1 MTQLYLDHSQP
12 LETRVRDLIARF
24 TLEEKLALLPTRQA
38 AVERLGVP
46 AYRVGGE
53 AAHGVAWKG
62 VATVFPQPIGL
73 SSTWNKELLRE
84 IGSVIGDEARS
95 YHRSEP
101 ETHGLTLWA
110 PTVDMERNPLW
121 GRTEEAYGEDPHLTG
136 KLAASLARGMQGDH
150 PFYLKM
156 VATLK
161 HFFANNNEVGR
172 LDGSSSVTP
181 RNMREYYLEA
191 FRIPFEEGGALSMMT
206 AYNSINGTPAIES
219 PYVQRFVKDEW
230 KMDGFIVCDG
240 GDLSQTVNFHKYHDS
255 HAESVAGALLA
266 GVDSLTDDPEL
277 VIAAAREALER
288 RLIGE
293 EDVDRAL
300 VNVFRIRFRLGQFD
314 PEEQNPYARIPESTL
329 CAPEHAELARRAAEQ
344 SVVLLK
350 NDGLLPLRS
359 ADVSGAAV
367 VGPTADAVW
376 TDWYSGTLPYRV
388 SILDG
393 VRAKLDVNDPAAGSA
408 GERSRRIGAAGTVRE
423 ANEAVAGFDEAQR
436 WLRVRAAYG
445 GPEAPGGTQ
454 PGGSG
459 AAAADAAS
467 EANAASAVN
476 AASAASAVRYVEGS
490 DTVRL
495 RDAADGGV
503 WAVQPGAAGV
513 LALRGAAYAQPDG
526 AADTRSGS
534 AQEPQGDPAAAPRA
548 DAEGRSDASLFELTR
563 WGWGQH
569 TLQAHANGRFVS
581 AQDDKPL
588 SASADKIGGWFV
600 KELFDLHEGSGGELT
615 LRQWNGLPIGRF
627 AGESAQSAGAGSASL
642 TPQDSADSLSAAA
655 NPPASP
661 SPDPPALEAPDPP
674 TSLTAEPASPAAEP
688 PFPAAGPA
696 SPSPNPPASPT
707 TRPAPTLRAAEP
719 DSEDAA
725 AKLHLETVRSGIEQA
740 AEAARQSDVA
750 IVCVGNSPYVNGKEE
765 IDRPSLRLPPSQ
777 EELIRA
783 VHAANPRTVVVI
795 VGSYPFALGD
805 LAELVPAIVYTAHG
819 GQEMG
824 TAIADVLFGDAAPA
838 GRLSMT
844 WYRSEAD
851 LAPMTDY
858 DIIGSGQTY
867 QYFAGDVLYPFGHGL
882 TYTPFRYGTPKL
894 NGNTFG
900 EGDVVTVEIEMTNA
914 GTADSEE
921 VPQLYVRAA
930 QSRVK
935 RPLKQ
940 LKGFERVHIA
950 AGHTAT
956 VNFELPVRE
965 LAFWDVTRD
974 KFCVESGT
982 YTLMI
987 GASSADIR
995 AQADFAVEGE
1005 TVPPRNLYVP
1015 VRAENFDESDNVLL
1029 DEGEHGETAVRTADP
1044 TSPGE
1049 LWFREVDLTR
1059 GLAGWTLRVRNGGTA
1074 GRVELRLGDA
1084 DGKLLGVEDIAG
1096 AREGEWSTLA
1106 GQKEPGGRDAKTSDD
1121 PAAGLTVDR
1130 PVDLHVRLH
1139 GSIRLGELTLLPA
1152 AE

>member
-12 LETRVRDLIARF
+12 LEQRVRDLIARF

-136 KLAASLARGMQGDH
+136 KLAASLASGMQGDH

-255 HAESVAGALLA
+255 HADSVAGALLA

-314 PEEQNPYARIPESTL
+314 PEEQNPYACIPESTL

-408 GERSRRIGAAGTVRE
+408 GGERPAAGTVRE

-445 GPEAPGGTQ
+445 GPDAPGGIQ

-467 EANAASAVN
+467 ALDAASAAH

-503 WAVQPGAAGV
+503 WAVQPGADGV
-513 LALRGAAYAQPDG
+513 LALRGAAYALSG
-526 AADTRSGS
+526 SAADTRSGS
-534 AQEPQGDPAAAPRA
+534 ARERQGDASAAPRPDA
-548 DAEGRSDASLFELTR
+548 DSRSDASLFELTR

-600 KELFDLHEGSGGELT
+600 KELFDLHEGRGGELT

-627 AGESAQSAGAGSASL
+627 DGESAQAAGHGSAGLA
-642 TPQDSADSLSAAA
+642 PQDAAASLSAVPH
-655 NPPASP
+655 PPASA
-661 SPDPPALEAPDPP
+661 SPDLPAPPA
-674 TSLTAEPASPAAEP
+674 AA
-688 PFPAAGPA
+688 
-696 SPSPNPPASPT
+696 
-707 TRPAPTLRAAEP
+707 PAPVLRAAAP
-719 DSEDAA
+719 ASDIAA
-725 AKLHLETVRSGIEQA
+725 AELRLETVRSGIEQA

-765 IDRPSLRLPPSQ
+765 IDRPSLKLPQSQ

-882 TYTPFRYGTPKL
+882 TYVPFRYGTPKL
-894 NGNTFG
+894 SGNTFG
-900 EGDVVTVEIEMTNA
+900 EGDVVTVEIELTNA
-914 GTADSEE
+914 GTSDSEE

-930 QSRVK
+930 QSTVK

-956 VNFELPVRE
+956 VNFVLPVQE

-1015 VRAENFDESDNVLL
+1015 TRAENFDESDNVLL

-1049 LWFREVDLTR
+1049 LRFREVDLTR

-1096 AREGEWSTLA
+1096 AREGEWSTLS

-1121 PAAGLTVDR
+1121 PAPGLTVDR
-1130 PVDLHVRLH
+1130 PVDLYVRLH